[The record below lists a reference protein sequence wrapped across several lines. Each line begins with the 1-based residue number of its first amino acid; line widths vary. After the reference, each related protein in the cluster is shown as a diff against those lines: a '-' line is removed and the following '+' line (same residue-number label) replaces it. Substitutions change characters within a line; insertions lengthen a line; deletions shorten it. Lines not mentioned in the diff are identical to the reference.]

1 MQATH
6 TGQKTALS
14 QIIRLVQEAQTSKA
28 PIQQSA
34 DKIAGYFV
42 PVVVFVSILTLLIYI
57 LLGFVMFDKIKHY
70 SLVDTD
76 EKIDLESNFYFS
88 IPIRVLIMQQNLK

>member
-42 PVVVFVSILTLLIYI
+42 PGVIFVSISTLLVYI
-57 LLGFVMFDKIKHY
+57 ILGFVMFDKIKHY
-70 SLVDTD
+70 SMV
-76 EKIDLESNFYFS
+76 NARQN
-88 IPIRVLIMQQNLK
+88 IPF